1 MKKYI
6 LTPLVIIAIVMIA
19 RWSLYTV
26 DAAEYAYVTVL
37 GEHRTTYDGGDSAD
51 GAGLKFGWPWP
62 IQQVQRLDR
71 RLQQFDLA
79 AQDQLTYDPAGKAID
94 KILSL
99 EAYVCWRIIDRDGVD
114 LFVRRIGTA
123 DRARAILEPL
133 ISSRLGAAVGEMP
146 MDDFISTTIVDP
158 VLGQSRVDV
167 ALDKLRQ
174 RLLTALRG
182 PARDE
187 YGIDLV
193 DIRLRRFN
201 HPGDVR
207 GSIFSRIRA
216 ERNREATKYLAD
228 GDRQSANKK
237 NEADADI
244 REQLAKAKSEEERIK
259 ADADK
264 EARKIRNHAYSQDP
278 EFYEFL
284 KKMEKF
290 QAFLGDSKTLLL
302 LSTHRPAFES
312 LFAPPRPKV
321 DAPKETKGAD

>member
-6 LTPLVIIAIVMIA
+6 LTPLAIVTIITLA
-19 RWSLYTV
+19 RWSMYTV

-37 GEHRTTYDGGDSAD
+37 GEHRVTYDGSDSAN

-71 RLQQFDLA
+71 RLQQFDLP

-94 KILSL
+94 KLLSL

-123 DRARAILEPL
+123 DRARTILEPL
-133 ISSRLGAAVGEMP
+133 VSSRLGAAVGEMP
-146 MDDFISTTIVDP
+146 MDDFISTTIADP
-158 VLGQSRVDV
+158 VDGRTRVDV

-174 RLLTALRG
+174 RLLVALRG

-207 GSIFSRIRA
+207 GSIFSRIKA
-216 ERNREATKYLAD
+216 ERNAEATKYIAD
-228 GDRQSANKK
+228 GERQAANKK

-259 ADADK
+259 AEADV
-264 EARKIRNHAYSQDP
+264 EAMKIRNHAYSQDR

-284 KKMEKF
+284 KKMEKL
-290 QAFLGDSKTLLL
+290 QNILGDSKTMLL

-312 LFAPPRPKV
+312 LFTPPRPKQRL
-321 DAPKETKGAD
+321 P

>member
-6 LTPLVIIAIVMIA
+6 LTPVAIIAVLVVV

-37 GEHRTTYDGGDSAD
+37 GEHRVTYDGSDSVN
-51 GAGLKFGWPWP
+51 GAGLKVGWPWP

-71 RLQQFDLA
+71 RLQQFDLPA
-79 AQDQLTYDPAGKAID
+79 LDQLTFDPAGKAVD

-99 EAYVCWRIIDRDGVD
+99 EAYVCWRITDRDGVD

-146 MDDFISTTIVDP
+146 MDDFISTTIVDERT
-158 VLGQSRVDV
+158 GQTRVDL
-167 ALDKLRQ
+167 ALEKLRS
-174 RLLTALRG
+174 RLLDALRA

-216 ERNREATKYLAD
+216 ERNKEATKYLAD
-228 GDRQSANKK
+228 GDRQAANKK
-237 NEADADI
+237 NQADADI
-244 REQLAKAKSEEERIK
+244 REQLAKAKSEEEKIK
-259 ADADK
+259 AEADV
-264 EARKIRNHAYSQDP
+264 EAMKIRNQAYSQDR

-284 KKMEKF
+284 KKMEKL
-290 QAFLGDSKTLLL
+290 QNILGDSKTTLL
-302 LSTHRPAFES
+302 LSTHRPVFES

-321 DAPKETKGAD
+321 DAPSEKKGAK